1 MDNMLAIIDL
11 IEMHLSDNLSVDAI
25 AQRSG
30 YSRHYLHRQFKH
42 ATGLSIGQYQRC
54 RQLSL
59 AAKQLGESDQRIL
72 DIAVEAGFESQEA
85 FARAFKRFA
94 SVAPKNV
101 RQHPIWAARL
111 RFPRL
116 DATLLH
122 QLAILRDTPFSIES
136 VPARRWACYA
146 LRQDNL
152 HRSAHLGEDVQQ
164 GITVFFQQ
172 PLAAPFRAFPYV
184 IIELREHHQ
193 YATSTFPLALAFAVE
208 PDTPI
213 PPAMFEIHQPE
224 RTELRLTM
232 PCADFIPALL
242 YHLPVR
248 SGRCPIFNS
257 PPRPRS
263 GFTVTIICSFM
274 PVLVSMTR
282 HRHATRQPRV
292 NGLNCRL
299 PHSLPLGRACP

>member
-1 MDNMLAIIDL
+1 M
-11 IEMHLSDNLSVDAI
+11 
-25 AQRSG
+25 
-30 YSRHYLHRQFKH
+30 
-42 ATGLSIGQYQRC
+42 
-54 RQLSL
+54 
-59 AAKQLGESDQRIL
+59 
-72 DIAVEAGFESQEA
+72 
-85 FARAFKRFA
+85 
-94 SVAPKNV
+94 